1 MSYGSVT
8 ETFPGY
14 NELLVL
20 KTVSEL
26 RLLGT
31 SSLTAMSVVML
42 QGRTTFDDGLGN
54 LFIWSPT
61 SETTDNGT
69 TVIKPASVTVG
80 RWLAFNRNA

>member
-14 NELLVL
+14 NELLVIG
-20 KTVSEL
+20 TVPEL
-26 RLLGT
+26 RLLGV
-31 SSLTAMSVVML
+31 SDLNSMSVVMV
-42 QGRTTFDDGLGN
+42 QGRATFDDGLGN

-61 SETTDNGT
+61 SELTDNGT
-69 TVIKPASVTVG
+69 TVVKPSSVTVG